1 MSEAM
6 TPNRAMQADQLTLAE
21 LLSSLS
27 YALDITEGQPE
38 GHCIRV
44 CWIGMHVGK
53 HIGMKP
59 GQLWELYYTL
69 LLKDLGCSSNA
80 ARISEL
86 YLADDRR
93 FKTDFKQLD
102 RGLMPALKFVITHT
116 GLQGPLGERLRAV
129 AGILSNGHEIVRE
142 LIETR
147 CTRGA
152 DIARQLRFPESV
164 AMGIQHLDEHWD
176 GYGRPTGVRGE
187 KISLYARIALLAQVV
202 DVFSVAE
209 GRFAAMN
216 EVKKRTA
223 YWFDPKICEAFL
235 EVAKKDSFWESLKSP
250 DLQARIFALEPARH
264 AIGLDE
270 QYLDDIAAA
279 FGQVIDA
286 KSPFTAGHSQRVATY
301 VDAMSRKLGMAEAR
315 RRWLRRGALLH
326 DMGKLGVSNIIL
338 DKPGPLTPSEWVEA
352 QQHATYTRNVLSR
365 ITIFKELADV
375 AASHHE
381 RPDGLGYP
389 KGLPGDQITLETRI
403 ITAADIF
410 DALTSKRPW
419 RPAMTVEQALETMRG
434 ELGAKVD
441 YKVFEALES
450 SMKTMAR

>member
-1 MSEAM
+1 MSETM
-6 TPNRAMQADQLTLAE
+6 TPTKARQADQLTLAE

-38 GHCIRV
+38 GHCIRA

-53 HIGMKP
+53 HIGLKP
-59 GQLWELYYTL
+59 VQLWELYYTL

-187 KISLYARIALLAQVV
+187 NISLYARIALLAQVV
-202 DVFSVAE
+202 DVFHVAE
-209 GRFAAMN
+209 GRFAAVN

-223 YWFDPKICEAFL
+223 YWFDPKMCEAFL
-235 EVAKKDSFWESLKSP
+235 EVAKKDSFWEQLKNP
-250 DLQARIFALEPARH
+250 DLQARIFALEPAKH
-264 AIGLDE
+264 AVGLDE
-270 QYLDDIAAA
+270 VYLDDIAAA

-286 KSPFTAGHSQRVATY
+286 KSPFTAGHSERVATY
-301 VDAMSRKLGMAEAR
+301 VDAMATKLGLPAAR

-326 DMGKLGVSNIIL
+326 DMGKLGVSNVVL
-338 DKPGPLTPSEWVEA
+338 DKPGPLTPDEWVQA
-352 QQHATYTRNVLSR
+352 QEHAVFTKNVLSR

-375 AASHHE
+375 AAAHHE
-381 RPDGLGYP
+381 RPDGFGYP
-389 KGLPGDQITLETRI
+389 KGLSGDEVTLETRI

-419 RPAMTVEQALETMRG
+419 RPAMTVEQALDTMRG
-434 ELGAKVD
+434 ELGAKID
-441 YKVFEALES
+441 YKVFAALEA
-450 SMKTMAR
+450 SMKQVAA